1 MLLRSASS
9 LRKARGGRVNSFEV
23 SEGLWFLPLESKKI
37 QKGKKYGFMGV
48 GWVKLQEKLSRIPGL
63 IWQHFPIS
71 KERETSM

>member
-1 MLLRSASS
+1 MRFLKAFGFFLLN
-9 LRKARGGRVNSFEV
+9 LRRRFK
-23 SEGLWFLPLESKKI
+23 
-37 QKGKKYGFMGV
+37 KGKKYGFMGV